1 MKLVI
6 AQPNGDFQIQQLA
19 PGTYQVV
26 AFDRPQNDLG
36 YRDED
41 AMRKF
46 DAQMVTVMPGQKE
59 KIRLSFSA
67 E

>member
-1 MKLVI
+1 
-6 AQPNGDFQIQQLA
+6 
-19 PGTYQVV
+19 V
-26 AFDRPQNDLG
+26 AFDRPRNDLG

-41 AMRKF
+41 AMRKY

-59 KIRLSFSA
+59 KIRVSFSA